1 MVNKWSIF
9 LPLWSKSTPRDK
21 SISLR
26 PPHMERADP
35 VDAKERKLETVAV
48 MTTSDDVDYAFGDFD
63 MHDVFWY
70 LFR

>member
-1 MVNKWSIF
+1 
-9 LPLWSKSTPRDK
+9 
-21 SISLR
+21 
-26 PPHMERADP
+26 MERADP